1 MPLVLSDWLKVFTID
16 MHNQIVNERFF
27 GLSERQT
34 LLVILGLAALL
45 RLIGANSEFW
55 FDEIVTVQL
64 YVRSPL
70 HEIIQRYEAAN
81 NHVLNS
87 LLAHLSA
94 AIFGEQPWAIRLPS
108 ILFGIAGVWAFFF
121 LARQLWTKQIA
132 LLGAL
137 MFAASYHH
145 VYYTQNARGYSAFV
159 FFALLATGML
169 LRLLSAD
176 PAKPTRWWY
185 GAAYAG
191 AIGLGAYSLLLMV
204 FVVLGHA
211 CVLVLA
217 RRWRALSWLFA
228 GIGFALLLYAPMM
241 SSLITYFSQ
250 QPTETGLPLF
260 SIAFARELKP
270 VALVLL
276 IGAILTPVLLYRFAR
291 RSPLAVALILL
302 PLVLNIIIPAW
313 RGQGVHPRSLIYGLP
328 VAYFFL
334 MEGMDWARLRFRW
347 TQWIGV
353 SVVIIVSLVMLVRY
367 YPLPKQGFQQA
378 LAYIATHRSPN
389 DEQIGLALGGKAGRF
404 YDPSL
409 VLIENSEQ
417 LHQWL
422 GNAREPTW
430 VLFTFESEMR
440 NSTPELHEW
449 LITAT
454 THQATFPGVIGDG
467 AVQVRRWLPS
477 ARDQSD
483 NLNEAGNVLTNNH

>member
-1 MPLVLSDWLKVFTID
+1 
-16 MHNQIVNERFF
+16 MHNQIVNERF
-27 GLSERQT
+27 GLSERQA
-34 LLVILGLAALL
+34 LLVVLALTTLL

-55 FDEIVTVQL
+55 FDEIVTVQH

-94 AIFGEQPWAIRLPS
+94 AIWGEQAWAIRLPS

-132 LLGAL
+132 LIGTL
-137 MFAASYHH
+137 MFSASYHH
-145 VYYTQNARGYSAFV
+145 VYYSQNARGYSAFV

-169 LRLLSAD
+169 LRLLGAD
-176 PAKPTRWWY
+176 TAKPAQWWY

-204 FVVLGHA
+204 FVVVGHT

-217 RRWRALSWLFA
+217 RRWRALGWLFA

-241 SSLITYFSQ
+241 SSLIMYFSQ
-250 QPTETGLPLF
+250 QPTETGQPLF

-276 IGAILTPVLLYRFAR
+276 IGAMVAPVLLYRFAR
-291 RSPLAVALILL
+291 RSPLAVALIFL
-302 PLVLNIIIPAW
+302 PLVFNFLIPAW

-334 MEGMDWARLRFRW
+334 MEGLDWARLRFRW
-347 TQWIGV
+347 ATWIAVGV
-353 SVVIIVSLVMLVRY
+353 VTVVSLVMLVRY

-378 LAYIATHRSPN
+378 LHYIAAHRSPN
-389 DEQIGLALGGKAGRF
+389 DEQIGITLGGKAARF

-409 VLIENSEQ
+409 VIIETPDQ
-417 LHQWL
+417 LRQWL
-422 GNAREPTW
+422 ENARDPTW
-430 VLFTFESEMR
+430 VLFTFESQLR
-440 NSTPELHEW
+440 NTTPELHDW
-449 LITAT
+449 LMTAT
-454 THQATFPGVIGDG
+454 THQAIFPGVIGDG
-467 AVQVRRWLPS
+467 EVQVRLWLPN
-477 ARDQSD
+477 AGGQSGD
-483 NLNEAGNVLTNNH
+483 SNEAGRVTPNKH